1 MSTMNLIYV
10 FKAPNTFID
19 YNAYIAFITFN
30 SLSIYF
36 ILYIL

>member
-19 YNAYIAFITFN
+19 YNAYIAFIAFN
-30 SLSIYF
+30 SLPVF
-36 ILYIL
+36 RL